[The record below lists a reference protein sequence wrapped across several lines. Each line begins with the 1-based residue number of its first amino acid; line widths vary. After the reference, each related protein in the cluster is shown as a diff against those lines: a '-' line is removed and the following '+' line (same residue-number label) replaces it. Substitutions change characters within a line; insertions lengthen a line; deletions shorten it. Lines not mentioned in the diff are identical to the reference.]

1 MDNEKLNGM
10 IKEFYDCF
18 NRAQQLRRAVLDYIE
33 ETLDIDANEN
43 YEYFE
48 DDSDFCFGFDLETID
63 ALENGDEDLINELRN
78 S

>member
-18 NRAQQLRRAVLDYIE
+18 SRAQQLRRAVLDYIE
-33 ETLDIDANEN
+33 ETLDIDADEN

-48 DDSDFCFGFDLETID
+48 DDSDFCFGLDLETID

-78 S
+78 W

>member
-18 NRAQQLRRAVLDYIE
+18 NRAQAALRYIR
-33 ETLDIDANEN
+33 ETLYIDTNEN

-48 DDSDFCFGFDLETID
+48 DDSDFCFGLDLETID
-63 ALENGDEDLINELRN
+63 ALESGDEDLINELHN
-78 S
+78 